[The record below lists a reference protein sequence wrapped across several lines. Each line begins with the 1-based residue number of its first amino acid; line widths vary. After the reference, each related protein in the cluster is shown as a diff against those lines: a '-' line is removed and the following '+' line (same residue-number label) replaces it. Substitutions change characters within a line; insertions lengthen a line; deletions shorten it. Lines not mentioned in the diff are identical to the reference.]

1 MVLTILV
8 LVAAGGLA
16 LALRDREPGGGP
28 LSAGTGGF
36 SYTHRLGVGEIFSLG
51 HVLFTNGAKK
61 PAVIERVR
69 LLGVTDGLELL
80 GMRTRPVPDQEG
92 KGMFLGAN
100 GFPPPEWPSQP
111 FARANQVPV
120 PREFNEEGD
129 PIEGLE
135 LVIGVRA
142 TRPGVARF
150 RAVEFTYK
158 VGGRR
163 YREEWEGSI
172 YLCAPSET
180 YTNDT
185 CPGAAKD
192 DFSDRLAEW
201 PAR

>member
-1 MVLTILV
+1 MVLAILV
-8 LVAAGGLA
+8 LVTAGGLA
-16 LALRDREPGGGP
+16 LALRDRAPGGGP

-51 HVLFTNGAKK
+51 HVLFTNGARK

-111 FARANQVPV
+111 FAQANQVPV
-120 PREFNEEGD
+120 PREFNEKGD

-135 LVIGVRA
+135 LVIVCGPHGQAWPVSGPWSSP
-142 TRPGVARF
+142 TRSA
-150 RAVEFTYK
+150 
-158 VGGRR
+158 
-163 YREEWEGSI
+163 
-172 YLCAPSET
+172 
-180 YTNDT
+180 
-185 CPGAAKD
+185 GAATGRSGGVD
-192 DFSDRLAEW
+192 LPLRSRRDVY
-201 PAR
+201 ARHLPRSGQG